1 MRAEDRGR
9 IDESLAEFDA
19 SIRREGD
26 DVREALESLAAAIA
40 ADRSRPAPGQPGMRD
55 YAGRLLEISG
65 LDCLVILDPAG
76 ITLSSGQAPGR
87 AGQVDPVKRDLG
99 GAAASIV
106 EDAIDPGVGRAL
118 TLQARQALP
127 AYGPGTQ
134 LVGGRLL
141 DAGFLQRLSPGGA
154 VKALLLDRDGGIVA
168 ASRPDDPLP
177 APAEVA
183 ARLRRAGEGGADQS
197 IGEIADRGVAF
208 SYRARLLRTADG
220 MVLGA
225 LVAAVSLERFE
236 RLSGSLGRAALGVMA
251 VGGVTSLLVGLALAR
266 GVTRPLRRLEEMTG
280 RIARDR
286 YEPVPEVDG
295 PGEVG
300 DLVRAFNRMAEALR
314 DSRERLRLAE
324 RRSAAEEVARRVAH
338 EIRNPLAPIALTLE
352 GLRRTREV
360 RPAEFDA
367 AFEAAIETIQEE
379 IRRMRRVLDDFSRFG
394 RLPAP
399 QPRLTDLNRLVESV
413 LRLYRDDRSAVRI
426 VAELDPGLPP
436 LPIDP
441 DLFGEVINNLVGN
454 ALQAV
459 GDSPGVVTV
468 TTRSAGGAAEMAV
481 HDSGP
486 GLSDEARLR
495 LFEPYFSTR
504 PGGTG
509 LGLSIARRI
518 VLDHGG
524 AIEADNDP
532 GGGARILVRLPIA
545 GAASPEADPAAWPRS

>member
-19 SIRREGD
+19 AVRREGD
-26 DVREALESLAAAIA
+26 DVRDALEILAEAIA
-40 ADRSRPAPGQPGMRD
+40 ADRSRPAPGQPAMRD
-55 YAGRLLEISG
+55 YAGRLLETSG
-65 LDCLVILDPAG
+65 LDCLVILDPEG
-76 ITLSSGQAPGR
+76 VTLSSGQAPGR
-87 AGQVDPVKRDLG
+87 AGQVDQVKRQLG

-106 EDAIDPGVGRAL
+106 EDEIDPGVGRAL
-118 TLQARQALP
+118 TLQARRPLP
-127 AYGPGTQ
+127 GYGPGTQ

-141 DAGFLQRLSPGGA
+141 DAGFLRRLSPGGA

-177 APAEVA
+177 VPPEVA
-183 ARLRRAGEGGADQS
+183 ARLRRAGEGGDDQS
-197 IGEIADRGVAF
+197 VGDIADRGVAF
-208 SYRARLLRTADG
+208 SYRARRLRAGDG
-220 MVLGA
+220 TVLGA
-225 LVAAVSLERFE
+225 LVAAVSMERFE

-251 VGGVTSLLVGLALAR
+251 VGAAVSLLVALALAR
-266 GVTRPLRRLEEMTG
+266 GVTRPLRQLEDMTG
-280 RIARDR
+280 QIASGR
-286 YEPVPEVDG
+286 YEAVPEVGG

-300 DLVRAFNRMAEALR
+300 DLARAFNRMVEALR
-314 DSRERLRLAE
+314 DSRERLRRAE
-324 RRSAAEEVARRVAH
+324 RRAAAEEVARRVAH
-338 EIRNPLAPIALTLE
+338 EIKNPLAPIALTLE

-367 AFEAAIETIQEE
+367 AFELAIETIQEE

-399 QPRLTDLNRLVESV
+399 QPRPTDLNRLVESV
-413 LRLYRDDRSAVRI
+413 LRLYRDDRSGVRI
-426 VAELDPGLPP
+426 VADLDPALPL

-459 GDSPGVVTV
+459 GDRAGVVTV
-468 TTRSAGGAAEMAV
+468 TTRAGGGVAALTV
-481 HDSGP
+481 RDSGP

-524 AIEADNDP
+524 VIEADNDP
-532 GGGARILVRLPIA
+532 EGGARVLVRMPIA
-545 GAASPEADPAAWPRS
+545 GAAPAA